1 MILLLIM
8 AAVSAI
14 DTFHSLNL
22 ELFELLNNVRYSP
35 SKLAKEF
42 KKDPTKEF
50 LKSSYSS
57 EKLIWSV
64 GLSNA
69 C

>member
-50 LKSSYSS
+50 LKS
-57 EKLIWSV
+57 
-64 GLSNA
+64 
-69 C
+69 